1 MTNKSLQ
8 ENFSELNDV
17 IKRYLN
23 ARVNLWKVQFLE
35 KTTKIW
41 THLFVFILVI
51 VSALFIFLL
60 MALAFSFWYGNKY
73 GDMSTGFLISAG
85 IFAILSFVIFL
96 LRKPLFSNSIIRNI
110 SSVIFDDD
118 KNQKE

>member
-1 MTNKSLQ
+1 MKNKSLQ

-23 ARVNLWKVQFLE
+23 ARVNLWKVQLLE
-35 KTTKIW
+35 KIVKTW
-41 THLFVFILVI
+41 THLFVFILTI
-51 VSALFIFLL
+51 VSVLFIFLL
-60 MALAFSFWYGNKY
+60 LALAFSFWYGNKY

-85 IFAILSFVIFL
+85 IFAFLSFLIFL
-96 LRKPLFSNSIIRNI
+96 LRRPLFSNSIIRNI